1 MLEQEVDIAII
12 GGGTAGMT
20 AYREAKKYSSRV
32 VMIEGGPFGTTC
44 ARVGCMPSKLL
55 IAAADAARNLKKA
68 PEFGVYPEGWVVDSR
83 EVMQRVKSE
92 RDRFVGFV
100 LDTVDHYPTE
110 DKIRGYAR
118 FVDAQTLQVGEDLR
132 IKTKATVIATGSSP
146 FIPPVIRELGDRL
159 VLNDDVF
166 EWDQLPTSV
175 AVFGAGVIGLEIG
188 QALHDLG
195 VRIHLFSIGGL
206 IGALTDPEIKAS
218 VNAHF
223 SSQFGFQIEARVQKV
238 ERLEQGVRVTYL
250 NETDETVSEDFDYV
264 LAATGRRPNLQH
276 LGLENLGL
284 ELDRMGLPH
293 FEAQTLQVGQLP
305 VFLAGDVTNDRPLL
319 HEAAD
324 EGKIAGFNAAHFP
337 QTRPG
342 ERSAPMSIVFTHPQ
356 IAMVG
361 RTFASLPTNCTAIG
375 EVSFTNQGRS
385 RVMLENIGKMRIYA
399 DYATGRFL
407 GAEFFGPQAEH
418 LAHLLAWAYQQRMTI
433 NQMLQMPFYHPTIE
447 EGLRTALR
455 HTAQEIK
462 KGPSDECPCTDL
474 EPSELSG

>member
-1 MLEQEVDIAII
+1 MLERNVDVAII

-20 AYREAKKYSSRV
+20 AYQEAKRYTPNV
-32 VMIEGGPFGTTC
+32 VVIEGGPFGTTC

-55 IAAADAARNLKKA
+55 IASADAARAVKQA
-68 PEFGVYPEGWVVDSR
+68 PRLGVHPEGLKINGQ

-100 LDTVDHYPTE
+100 LDSVDAYPKE
-110 DKIRGYAR
+110 DKILGAAR
-118 FVDAQTLQVGEDLR
+118 FLDVNTLMVDEH
-132 IKTKATVIATGSSP
+132 TKVHAKAVVIATGSAP
-146 FIPPVIRELGDRL
+146 FVPPIIRDLGSRL

-166 EWDQLPTSV
+166 EWDDLPESV

-206 IGALTDPEIKAS
+206 IGALSDPEIKAS
-218 VNAHF
+218 VEQHF
-223 SSQFGFQIEARVQKV
+223 SSEFGFQTEARVQSV
-238 ERLEQGVRVTYL
+238 ERIEDRVRITYL
-250 NETDETVSEDFDYV
+250 NHQDEAVSDDFDYV
-264 LAATGRRPNLQH
+264 LAATGRRPNLGN
-276 LGLENLGL
+276 LGLDKLGL
-284 ELDRMGLPH
+284 ELDRLGLPLYD
-293 FEAQTLQVGQLP
+293 EQTLQICRLP
-305 VFLAGDVTNDRPLL
+305 VFLAGDVNNDRPLL

-342 ERSAPMSIVFTHPQ
+342 ERRSPMSVVFTHPQ

-361 RTFASLPTNCTAIG
+361 KTFASLPAKCTAVG
-375 EVSFTNQGRS
+375 SASFESQGRS
-385 RVMLENIGKMRIYA
+385 RVMLENIGKLRVYA

-407 GAEFFGPQAEH
+407 GAELFGPRAEH
-418 LAHLLAWAYQQRMTI
+418 LAHLLAWAHQQRMTI
-433 NQMLQMPFYHPTIE
+433 DQMLQMPFYHPVIE

-455 HTAQEIK
+455 HVAKEIK
-462 KGPSDECPCTDL
+462 KGPPDECPCLSADPADL
-474 EPSELSG
+474 SA